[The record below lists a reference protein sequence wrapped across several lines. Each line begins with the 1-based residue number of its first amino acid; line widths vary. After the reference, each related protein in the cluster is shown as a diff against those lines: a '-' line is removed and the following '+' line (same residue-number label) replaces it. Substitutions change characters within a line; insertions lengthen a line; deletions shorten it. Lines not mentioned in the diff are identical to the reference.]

1 MADNRTEL
9 QAITSGALAAALIEL
24 LPIYKAKSG
33 ADIDLSFGSSF
44 GVAHDS
50 IPSRLANGQ
59 RFDMYFM
66 ARGAVDELTS
76 QGLIR
81 EDSGVDLVESHIGAM
96 VRREEA
102 EPDISTVEDLR
113 KTLLAA
119 ESIAYSASASGIY
132 LSTEVFPSLGIAKEM
147 KKTARKIFSERVGT
161 VVARGEADLGFQQIS
176 EIVPIKNV
184 KVVGRLPA
192 PYQRSFRFCAAI
204 GTESEKIESA
214 KKLIRFIASEEASL
228 IIQKSGLDPLFPEII

>member
-1 MADNRTEL
+1 MADNRAKL

-33 ADIDLSFGSSF
+33 EEVDLSFGSSL
-44 GVAHDS
+44 GAAHDS

-59 RFDMYFM
+59 RFDIYFM
-66 ARGAVDELTS
+66 ARKAVDEMTS

-102 EPDISTVEDLR
+102 EPDISTAEDLR
-113 KTLLAA
+113 ETLLAA
-119 ESIAYSASASGIY
+119 ESVAYSASASGIY

-147 KKTARKIFSERVGT
+147 KMTAHKIFSERVGT

-184 KVVGRLPA
+184 KVGW
-192 PYQRSFRFCAAI
+192 
-204 GTESEKIESA
+204 T
-214 KKLIRFIASEEASL
+214 IASTLSTIFSVL
-228 IIQKSGLDPLFPEII
+228 CGDRY